1 MNISSIFVEFVGT
14 FIFVS
19 TILAVTRFPNDG
31 KLSLAPLPIGIVLTG
46 LIFWAATTSGGHFN
60 PAVTIAVLLK
70 QAGSD
75 PTLYCYLIAQCL
87 AGYLAYA
94 IPLGKM

>member
-1 MNISSIFVEFVGT
+1 
-14 FIFVS
+14 
-19 TILAVTRFPNDG
+19 
-31 KLSLAPLPIGIVLTG
+31 
-46 LIFWAATTSGGHFN
+46 
-60 PAVTIAVLLK
+60 TIAVLLK